1 MTASFHVDNFRG
13 FALAAFA
20 FLVVVAFFGFLTG
33 VPATLGVRA
42 LDATKYAG
50 AVLLAGVAVGLMV
63 WGCITLIRGRGD
75 APDLWDTTMSVAT
88 LIGVACVAMRMFS

>member
-13 FALAAFA
+13 FALAALA

-33 VPATLGVRA
+33 GPASLGVRT

-50 AVLLAGVAVGLMV
+50 GILIAGLAVGFAA
-63 WGCITLIRGRGD
+63 WGCIRLVRGKGD

-88 LIGVACVAMRMFS
+88 LIGVVSVALRMFR